1 MRRTKTDMVQLTLL
15 LDIGRVRFAALPC
28 GWAGPFPFSSSEV
41 LLFPSRFVIL
51 SCSFFVTCWSS
62 SNFLLGEKPN
72 MFLIFI
78 GEGDSEDGIRSNRFV
93 TGVSSPGVELGG
105 GMCTASS
112 TAGSSTA
119 LGKGGL
125 GVE

>member
-1 MRRTKTDMVQLTLL
+1 
-15 LDIGRVRFAALPC
+15 
-28 GWAGPFPFSSSEV
+28 
-41 LLFPSRFVIL
+41 
-51 SCSFFVTCWSS
+51 
-62 SNFLLGEKPN
+62 

-105 GMCTASS
+105 GICAPSS
-112 TAGSSTA
+112 TIESSRG

-125 GVE
+125 GVEWPSSRLLLPNGSTSEFTKNGFCESSGEV